1 MLKGGMMTIDDI
13 KTVAVIGAGDMG
25 HGIAEV
31 ALIAGYRVCLR
42 DIRQQ
47 FVDRGI
53 ERIFASLEKLVSKNK
68 VTQDHFDKI
77 KNDLLIPCT
86 DLEEAVREADLVIE
100 AIPEIMDLKKETFQI
115 MDNAAPAHTIF
126 ASNTSTM
133 KISEIASIT
142 SRPEK
147 VLGLH
152 YFNPA
157 ILMKLVEVI
166 RADKTSD
173 ETMQIGYDFVVKNN
187 KIPVR
192 VKKDVPGFIVNRVQ
206 APSSVLLNCI
216 LDEKIAEPEEVDAVM
231 RKLGM
236 PMGPY
241 EIIDFTGIDIS
252 YHGSTYFAQSI
263 HPDFAIGKTLTA
275 KFQAN
280 ELGKKT
286 GKGLYDWSQGRP
298 DIDLS
303 KATDKFDPMDLV
315 AVNANEATKI
325 VAQGVC
331 SFDDVDTAIINA
343 TGNPMGLIAL
353 IKNIEP
359 EALSARLEN
368 LASKFNREIFKP
380 TQIIKDGAYR

>member
-1 MLKGGMMTIDDI
+1 MDIKDI
-13 KTVAVIGAGDMG
+13 KTISVIGAGDMG

-31 ALIAGYRVCLR
+31 ALIAGYKVYLR
-42 DIRQQ
+42 DIKQQ
-47 FVDRGI
+47 FVDKGV
-53 ERIFASLEKLVSKNK
+53 ERINASLAKLVGKGK
-68 VTQDHFDKI
+68 VPEDHFERI
-77 KNDLLIPCT
+77 RNELLIPCI
-86 DLEEAVREADLVIE
+86 DLEEAVHESDLVIE

-115 MDNAAPAHTIF
+115 MDQAAPARTIF

-133 KISEIASIT
+133 KISEIASVT
-142 SRPEK
+142 ARPEK

-157 ILMKLVEVI
+157 VLMKLVEVI
-166 RADKTSD
+166 RAEKTSD
-173 ETMQIGYDFVVKNN
+173 ETMQIGYDFVLKNN
-187 KIPVR
+187 KVPVR
-192 VKKDVPGFIVNRVQ
+192 VKKDAPGFIVNRVQ
-206 APSSVLLNCI
+206 APSGVLLNCI

-241 EIIDFTGIDIS
+241 EIIDYTGIDIS
-252 YHGSTYFAQSI
+252 YHGSNYFAQSI

-275 KFQAN
+275 KFEAN

-286 GKGLYDWSQGRP
+286 GKGLFDWSQGRP
-298 DIDLS
+298 VIDLS

-315 AVNANEATKI
+315 AINANEATKI

-353 IKNIEP
+353 IKGIEP
-359 EALSARLEN
+359 AALTERLEN
-368 LASKFNREIFKP
+368 LAEKFNKEIFKP
-380 TQIIKDGAYR
+380 TQMIKDGSYR

>member
-1 MLKGGMMTIDDI
+1 MNIDDI

-31 ALIAGYRVCLR
+31 ALIAGYKVYLR
-42 DIRQQ
+42 DIKQQ
-47 FVDRGI
+47 FVDRGV
-53 ERIFASLEKLVSKNK
+53 ERIFASLEKLASKNK
-68 VTQDHFDKI
+68 VSEDQYKTI
-77 KNDLLIPCT
+77 KNDLLVPCT
-86 DLEEAVREADLVIE
+86 DLEEAVSKADLVIE
-100 AIPEIMDLKKETFQI
+100 AVPEIMELKKETFQI
-115 MDNAAPAHTIF
+115 MDSAAPAHTIF

-133 KISEIASIT
+133 KITEIASVT

-157 ILMKLVEVI
+157 IIMKLVEVI
-166 RADKTSD
+166 RAEKTSD
-173 ETMQIGYDFVVKNN
+173 ETMQIGYDFVLKNN
-187 KIPVR
+187 KVPVR

-206 APSSVLLNCI
+206 APSGVLLNCI
-216 LDEKIAEPEEVDAVM
+216 LDEKIAEPDEVDAVM

-241 EIIDFTGIDIS
+241 EIIDYTGIDIS

-263 HPDFAIGKTLTA
+263 HPDFAMGKTLTA
-275 KFQAN
+275 KFEAN

-286 GKGLYDWSQGRP
+286 GKGLFDWSQGRP
-298 DIDLS
+298 NIDLS
-303 KATDKFDPMDLV
+303 RATDKFDPMDLV

-325 VAQGVC
+325 VALGVC
-331 SFDDVDTAIINA
+331 SLDDVDTAIINA

-353 IKNIEP
+353 IKGIEP
-359 EALSARLEN
+359 AALTERLEN
-368 LASKFNREIFKP
+368 LAEKFGKEIFKP
-380 TQIIKDGAYR
+380 TQAIRDGLYRQ

>member
-1 MLKGGMMTIDDI
+1 MNIDDI
-13 KTVAVIGAGDMG
+13 KTIAVIGAGDMG

-31 ALIAGYRVCLR
+31 ALIAGYKVYLR
-42 DIRQQ
+42 DIKQQ
-47 FVDRGI
+47 FVHKGV
-53 ERIFASLEKLVSKNK
+53 ERIHASLEKLVSKNK
-68 VTQDHFDKI
+68 VSDDQFKVI
-77 KNDLLIPCT
+77 KNGLLIPCT
-86 DLEEAVREADLVIE
+86 DLEEAVSDADLVIE
-100 AIPEIMDLKKETFQI
+100 AIPELMDLKKDTFQI
-115 MDNAAPAHTIF
+115 IDQAAPAHTIF

-133 KISEIASIT
+133 KISEIASVT

-173 ETMQIGYDFVVKNN
+173 ETMQAGVDFVLKN
-187 KIPVR
+187 KKVPIR
-192 VKKDVPGFIVNRVQ
+192 VKKDVPGFIVNRVR

-216 LDEKIAEPEEVDAVM
+216 LDEKIAKPEEVDAVM

-252 YHGSTYFAQSI
+252 YYASQYFARSI
-263 HPDFAIGKTLTA
+263 HPDFAMGKTLTE
-275 KFQAN
+275 KFKAR

-286 GKGLYDWSQGRP
+286 GKGLFDWSQGRP

-303 KATDKFDPMDLV
+303 NATDKFDFMDLV

-353 IKNIEP
+353 IKGIEP
-359 EALSARLEN
+359 EALTQRLEN
-368 LASKFNREIFKP
+368 LAEKFGKEIFRP
-380 TQIIKDGAYR
+380 TQMIKDGAYR